1 MADNE
6 EYTDLPEEDEQAFIK
21 LERKFRAELHQ
32 ESRLANESEQNDYS
46 PYLSYINRTVAAA
59 KTLHLGILHDFEIPS
74 HRANLWDAYQEFNT
88 IVEHY
93 MVQIQI
99 VHGRRVRGYSVQLD
113 PSTKSK
119 IRHYLDKIREIVDRL
134 EVPLPKKEALTAKI
148 TALTDEVDR
157 DRTRLDAYAGLAVE
171 MAATGGEVA
180 QRLNPARKF
189 LDSIAGLLGYAKQAE
204 DARPSL
210 PAPHERKRLTPPR
223 KERLPAPEPTRQP
236 DLLDDD
242 IPF

>member
-1 MADNE
+1 MADE
-6 EYTDLPEEDEQAFIK
+6 AYTDLPEEDEQAFMQ
-21 LERKFRAELHQ
+21 LEKKFRAEM
-32 ESRLANESEQNDYS
+32 NEELNEAEQRQVNNDTA
-46 PYLSYINRTVAAA
+46 YLSYINRTVAAA
-59 KTLHLGILHDFEIPS
+59 KTLHLGILQDFEIPS
-74 HRANLWDAYQEFNT
+74 HRVNLWDAYQEFNT

-99 VHGRRVRGYSVQLD
+99 AHGRRVRGYSVRLD

-119 IRHYLDKIREIVDRL
+119 IRHYLEKIREIVDRL
-134 EVPLPKKEALTAKI
+134 EVPLPKKEALSARI
-148 TALTDEVDR
+148 TALSDEVDR
-157 DRTRLDAYAGLAVE
+157 DRTRFDAYAGLALE
-171 MAATGGEVA
+171 MAATVGEVA
-180 QRLNPARKF
+180 QRLNPVRKF

-223 KERLPAPEPTRQP
+223 KERLPAPEPPRQP

>member
-1 MADNE
+1 M
-6 EYTDLPEEDEQAFIK
+6 
-21 LERKFRAELHQ
+21 
-32 ESRLANESEQNDYS
+32 RL
-46 PYLSYINRTVAAA
+46 
-59 KTLHLGILHDFEIPS
+59 
-74 HRANLWDAYQEFNT
+74 DA
-88 IVEHY
+88 
-93 MVQIQI
+93 
-99 VHGRRVRGYSVQLD
+99 
-113 PSTKSK
+113 STKSK
-119 IRHYLDKIREIVDRL
+119 IRHYLEKIREIVDRL

-157 DRTRLDAYAGLAVE
+157 DRTRLDAYAGLALE

-180 QRLNPARKF
+180 HRLNPARKF

-223 KERLPAPEPTRQP
+223 KERLPAPEPPRQP